1 MFIFNAYFTPIV
13 WLINPYN
20 IFAWIKRKIYY
31 DNKYYTQ
38 QEANRLMEL
47 PEYSMGKR
55 YAEIIKTIW
64 FTFLYSELLPFGVIY
79 SVTGLILYYFV
90 DKYVLL
96 YKCSVKESVSS
107 KLSRTMITVLEFTL
121 VLKPAG

>member
-1 MFIFNAYFTPIV
+1 
-13 WLINPYN
+13 
-20 IFAWIKRKIYY
+20 
-31 DNKYYTQ
+31 
-38 QEANRLMEL
+38 MEL